1 MSRLD
6 ELGPEIVKR
15 LATVTPA
22 ITSGTTAHHSSLIL
36 PVDALLSKQS
46 NILANDLGISPRVN

>member
-1 MSRLD
+1 
-6 ELGPEIVKR
+6 

-22 ITSGTTAHHSSLIL
+22 ITSGTTTQHSSLIL